1 MKKILIF
8 AAAVAAFVSCQSL
21 KEEFQ
26 PVFTG
31 KYENPAP
38 QQPASMTPTHTIAQ
52 LAARYRT
59 GNPWV
64 INENIIIS
72 GIVSTTDQPG
82 NFYKSFYIQDETG
95 GMEIKIGKNGLY
107 NDYLP
112 GQRIYVNC
120 HELCLGMYGYKS
132 GNANGN
138 GMVQIGY
145 TDPSGSYETS
155 YLESSLLIDSHIY
168 KGEVEGKVVPKVLKQ
183 SELPGPNATQAT
195 NSNVGKLVT
204 IENLTYG
211 WTDSYDTY
219 QTAFALL
226 YLDSNKDKK
235 LSSNRIFISGDDNCG
250 PTITTWA
257 MSKVKMTEMLL
268 SGAWDD
274 AFIGNGNDYNYG
286 TVGDHKGNGTYP
298 TIEKA
303 AASVSHY
310 FKTADGTCVQ
320 LRTSG
325 YSKFADVEV
334 DPGVLDGTKK
344 VTITGILSM
353 YQGKIQMVV
362 NNLEDIKIHN

>member
-8 AAAVAAFVSCQSL
+8 AAAVAALVSCQSL

-31 KYENPAP
+31 KYDNPAR
-38 QQPASMTPTHTIAQ
+38 QEGVTMNATHTIAE
-52 LAARYRT
+52 LAAKYKT

-64 INENIIIS
+64 IDENIVIS
-72 GIVSTTDQPG
+72 GIISTTDQPG

-107 NDYLP
+107 NDYLQ
-112 GQRIYVNC
+112 GQRIYVDC
-120 HELCLGMYGYKS
+120 RDLCLGMYGYKS
-132 GNANGN
+132 GNNNGN
-138 GMVQIGY
+138 GMVQLGF
-145 TDPSGSYETS
+145 TDPSESYETS
-155 YLESSLLIDSHIY
+155 YLESQLLIDSHIY
-168 KGEVEGKVVPKVLKQ
+168 KGKMEGKVEPKVLKE
-183 SELPGPNATQAT
+183 SDLPKSTATQAT
-195 NSNVGKLVT
+195 NPNVGKLVT

-211 WTDSYDTY
+211 WTDSYGTD

-226 YLDSNKDKK
+226 YLDSNRDKK
-235 LSSNRIFISGDDNCG
+235 MSSNRIFISGDDNCG

-257 MSKVKMTEMLL
+257 MSKVKMTEYLL
-268 SGAWDD
+268 SGIWDS
-274 AFIGNGNDYNYG
+274 AYIGNGNDYNYG

-310 FKTADGTCVQ
+310 FRTPNGTCVQ

-325 YSKFADVEV
+325 YSKFADTEV
-334 DPGVLDGTKK
+334 DPGILNGTKK
-344 VTITGILSM
+344 VSITGVLAM

-362 NNLEDIKIHN
+362 NNVDDIKY